1 MGLRFIS
8 EIEVFDSDLECF
20 SKIWDYYYKEI
31 VNHKYQQIPISLL
44 IIKLMNILKR
54 TNDKALITKALLI
67 TISFFPHVPADLYNN
82 RGIEM
87 DLLPKKIQKQST
99 YSIKTRIFIKL
110 I

>member
-8 EIEVFDSDLECF
+8 EIEVFDSELEYI

-31 VNHKYQQIPISLL
+31 VNHEYQQIPISLL
-44 IIKLMNILKR
+44 IIKLMNLLKR
-54 TNDKALITKALLI
+54 TNNKALITKTLLI

-87 DLLPKKIQKQST
+87 DLLPKKYRKKALSQVRQE
-99 YSIKTRIFIKL
+99 FL
-110 I
+110 LN